1 VLSSHDISKGISF
14 RCANAIAT
22 YLQNIPFQ
30 NNHSYMISR
39 EEGFDLQIK
48 QRVLTKIRGTE
59 MMVGSLLSEDVKRGA
74 TLLPLLQSPLAN
86 RVSTFEH
93 SLA

>member
-1 VLSSHDISKGISF
+1 MVYCHHTIRQREFLFD
-14 RCANAIAT
+14 ANAIAT

-59 MMVGSLLSEDVKRGA
+59 MMVGSLLSEEVKENISTSFA
-74 TLLPLLQSPLAN
+74 ISTCKQSIYI
-86 RVSTFEH
+86 
-93 SLA
+93 

>member
-1 VLSSHDISKGISF
+1 MCNV
-14 RCANAIAT
+14 IAT

-59 MMVGSLLSEDVKRGA
+59 MMVGSLLSEEVKRGNISTSFA
-74 TLLPLLQSPLAN
+74 ISTCKQSIYI
-86 RVSTFEH
+86 
-93 SLA
+93 